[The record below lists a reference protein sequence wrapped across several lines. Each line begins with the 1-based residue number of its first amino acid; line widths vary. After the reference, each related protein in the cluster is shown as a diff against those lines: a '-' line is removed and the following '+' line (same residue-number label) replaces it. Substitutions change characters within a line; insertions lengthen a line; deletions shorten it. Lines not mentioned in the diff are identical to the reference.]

1 MAGSSMMPS
10 APAACAACASA
21 AAARVLF
28 SATVSSTGLLPATS
42 LAAFRMLIFS
52 SAVRVDASPSE
63 PQTMMPSAPQ
73 SSCHWI
79 WLVVA
84 ARSRLSSA
92 WNLVVTAGK
101 TPVQRCAIRVLLAGC
116 GCSAVAAGPFHA
128 REFCIQKT
136 SIFVYKI
143 VFIYK
148 GDATALQQGFFTTT
162 QQYIVF
168 IIILHRKR
176 LTKLS

>member
-1 MAGSSMMPS
+1 MAGNS
-10 APAACAACASA
+10 
-21 AAARVLF
+21 
-28 SATVSSTGLLPATS
+28 
-42 LAAFRMLIFS
+42 
-52 SAVRVDASPSE
+52 
-63 PQTMMPSAPQ
+63 MMPSAPQ

-136 SIFVYKI
+136 SMFVYKI
-143 VFIYK
+143 AFTHREN
-148 GDATALQQGFFTTT
+148 ATAPQQGFFTTT
-162 QQYIVF
+162 HQYIVF
-168 IIILHRKR
+168 ITILYRKC